1 MKVSEADKWFSKC
14 VRMRDQWTCTSCGV
28 YYPEG
33 KRQGI
38 HCSHFIGRANYATRF
53 LGMNAW
59 AHCYGCHSQFEQNPH
74 DFVEWVKERLG
85 PYQYNALI
93 EIKNDMDRARRARR
107 EKKEIAA
114 HYRSEHRRMEEEISQ
129 GVLHVRFADYE

>member
-1 MKVSEADKWFSKC
+1 MKISEADKWFSKC
-14 VRMRDQWTCTSCGV
+14 VRTRDKWTCTECGV
-28 YYPEG
+28 YYPEE

-59 AHCYGCHSQFEQNPH
+59 AHCYGCHSKFEQNPH
-74 DFVEWVKERLG
+74 EFVAWARRRLG
-85 PYQYNALI
+85 ERDYDVLI
-93 EIKNDMDRARRARR
+93 EIGRDVDRARRARR

-114 HYRSEHRRMEEEISQ
+114 HYRAEYRRMQDEIMN
-129 GVLHVRFADYE
+129 GYLNVDFVDYE